1 MATKRTSLDL
11 AMDRFGLDARLWER
25 NLDGP
30 YAAEIE
36 GANGRNGTP
45 LLNFF
50 GWIFLVAVV
59 VFLCQSLTQT
69 QEAENDMQPRR
80 QSGMERLS
88 VVMLPPYY
96 LEFPSIGEH

>member
-1 MATKRTSLDL
+1 
-11 AMDRFGLDARLWER
+11 
-25 NLDGP
+25 
-30 YAAEIE
+30 
-36 GANGRNGTP
+36 
-45 LLNFF
+45 LNFF

-96 LEFPSIGEH
+96 LVSAIWAIKKRNPKYLLNSIVFPTTPVAALENR